1 MIDDIQSELDSY
13 VDVIAEVIV
22 AFGGDATIRYNAT
35 ELSNVS
41 YI

>member
-22 AFGGDATIRYNAT
+22 AFEGNATISCNAT
-35 ELSNVS
+35 KLSNVS